1 MTDLEREMPKLE
13 VDAWER
19 RRLRIKKFYME
30 ERGMSAEDADD
41 KATDDVRREIRGH

>member
-1 MTDLEREMPKLE
+1 MTKLEHETPKLE

-19 RRLRIKKFYME
+19 RRLSLKARYISQGLSDE
-30 ERGMSAEDADD
+30 AADD